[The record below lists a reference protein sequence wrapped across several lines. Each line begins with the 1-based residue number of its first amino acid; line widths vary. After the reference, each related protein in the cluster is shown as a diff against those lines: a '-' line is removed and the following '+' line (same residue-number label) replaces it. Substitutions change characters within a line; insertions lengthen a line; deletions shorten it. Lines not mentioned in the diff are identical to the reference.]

1 MTLKALT
8 VRAIFLQC
16 PYVSGCSNQP
26 AFPVR
31 LLSKYAPLSLRSQQQ
46 GRCGMAS
53 SSLDLPSQAVF
64 RKLRPTMSEGRPK
77 DSANNALD
85 QR

>member
-1 MTLKALT
+1 
-8 VRAIFLQC
+8 
-16 PYVSGCSNQP
+16 
-26 AFPVR
+26 
-31 LLSKYAPLSLRSQQQ
+31 LRSQQQ